1 MRVQRSVRQLMRYLP
16 AVLVFVTCKALAAD
30 LPEAPQGRDGAWLQ
44 NGIRQYQRFNA
55 HENLSDKEA
64 KDALVV
70 TSYVCAV
77 VDLEK
82 YLVQRADLL
91 AGALQAGRKKK
102 QYINPEEL
110 KGMSAAL
117 PMLVPLMETK
127 FFTDSPTCDSVFVIV
142 RDYLDKYPEVLPKAA
157 DAVVEK
163 ALLDAYANSDP

>member
-1 MRVQRSVRQLMRYLP
+1 MRYLP
-16 AVLVFVTCKALAAD
+16 AVLVFVTCNGLATD
-30 LPEAPQGRDGAWLQ
+30 VPEGPQARDGAWLQ
-44 NGIRQYQRFNA
+44 NGIRQYQRLNA

-91 AGALQAGRKKK
+91 AGALKAGRKKK
-102 QYINPEEL
+102 HYINPEKL
-110 KGMSAAL
+110 NGMAAAL
-117 PMLVPLMETK
+117 PMLVPLMETQ
-127 FFTDSPTCDSVFVIV
+127 FFTDSPTCDRVFVIV
-142 RDYLDKYPEVLPKAA
+142 RDYLDKYPEMLPKDA

-163 ALLDAYANSDP
+163 ALLDAYAKTSEP